1 MIVILLQSLTHLS
14 KSYCLSLFKCQ
25 FDKEMTEVITTWDA
39 PNRWRI
45 LVIFCCYFFF
55 CSSNWRRISRSRRS
69 TRPQK
74 MPWASVSPGSRLRS
88 TNSHPQTRSIINL
101 YWQSHCP
108 TKIWPRH
115 TKSGNS
121 WQGVMNTLQPGHPR
135 TRRRNPFITLYGGK
149 GNRSSSSSGSRSRS
163 RPCCTSSPFTMMP
176 PSPQRNQWHQPANRS
191 TPLARNSCCTN
202 CCRSSRN
209 MQPPRRRRP
218 TTSWISLESGQNL
231 NYPSRTT
238 AGWRWWVILINVYNS
253 LEASG
258 EAPSMSCLLR
268 AAKLS
273 LAKRWCH
280 RLWVNNLFC
289 CQTIV
294 SLDSHCFWTKVK

>member
-135 TRRRNPFITLYGGK
+135 TRRRNP
-149 GNRSSSSSGSRSRS
+149 
-163 RPCCTSSPFTMMP
+163 
-176 PSPQRNQWHQPANRS
+176 
-191 TPLARNSCCTN
+191 
-202 CCRSSRN
+202 
-209 MQPPRRRRP
+209 
-218 TTSWISLESGQNL
+218 
-231 NYPSRTT
+231 
-238 AGWRWWVILINVYNS
+238 
-253 LEASG
+253 
-258 EAPSMSCLLR
+258 LLHYT
-268 AAKLS
+268 AAKATGAAAAAGAGAGAGRVAHRVPLQWCRHRPSGTSDISQRTGVLHLPGIPAARTAAGHRGTCS
-273 LAKRWCH
+273 LHDDDDQPHPESVSNQARTSITRREQ
-280 RLWVNNLFC
+280 RLAGGGE
-289 CQTIV
+289 
-294 SLDSHCFWTKVK
+294 